1 MKYFLIILLFSL
13 TIKGHS
19 SMNLNKE
26 IGIYLEY
33 IDEEFKDIS
42 PARKAQLT
50 ELSNGIYESLKSR
63 ESVDMIFICT
73 HNSRRSHMAQIWTQ
87 VAAEYYGIDNITSYS
102 GGTEATA
109 FNPRAVKAMKNAG
122 FTIKAIENGH
132 NPIYEVNYARNN
144 EPIRAFSKKYSDD
157 FNPQENFIAV
167 MVCSDA
173 DEACPLVMG
182 ASDRYAIPYNDPKEY
197 DNTDLEEAKYAERCR
212 DIARE
217 MMYVFSMLKK

>member
-1 MKYFLIILLFSL
+1 MKYFLIILFFAL
-13 TIKGHS
+13 TIKGNS
-19 SMNLNKE
+19 SMDLNKE

-33 IDEEFKDIS
+33 IDEEYKDIS
-42 PARKAQLT
+42 TARKDQLN
-50 ELSNGIYESLKSR
+50 ELAKGIKESLKSG
-63 ESVDMIFICT
+63 ETVDMIFICT
-73 HNSRRSHMAQIWTQ
+73 HNSRRSHMAQIWAQ
-87 VAAEYYGIDNITSYS
+87 VAAEYYGFDNITSYS

-109 FNPRAVKAMKNAG
+109 FNPRAVKSMKNAG
-122 FTIKAIENGH
+122 FSIQTIENGN
-132 NPIYEVNYARNN
+132 NPIYEVNYSRKNK
-144 EPIRAFSKKYSDD
+144 PIKAFSKKYSDD

-182 ASDRYAIPYNDPKEY
+182 ASHRYAIPYNDPKEY

-217 MMYVFSMLKK
+217 MMYVFSLIKK